1 MDLRRCFLEAPEFI
15 ILSFLA
21 TPEHCAEEQMEGVR
35 ASCWPG
41 ISVLF
46 FQGHGEVGYE
56 ITLKIDL
63 EVQSSSFF

>member
-1 MDLRRCFLEAPEFI
+1 MG
-15 ILSFLA
+15 
-21 TPEHCAEEQMEGVR
+21 GVR
-35 ASCWPG
+35 PSCWPG